1 MEEIYEQNMEI
12 LKRATSKATQDVLK
26 LYDLPYFDKKNY
38 EENKSTLKFILAL
51 GDEGEFL
58 SDDQVAIYVASTN
71 SIYLKDSLLHKTLI
85 DEEVLRMILLHELI
99 HMASTDRKKGRVG
112 FETDAFPITYN
123 EGCTQFLTLKVLDK
137 KIEENIM
144 YPESTKYVKEVIDS
158 LGEEKIFNGFFEAKP
173 RKSVDGF
180 TPKELDNWI
189 DTIMA
194 LTRSLEEQRAKEG
207 IKTIND
213 QIEEYRNEKSSGQRN
228 I

>member
-144 YPESTKYVKEVIDS
+144 YPESTKYVKEVIGDEYLLTIANS
-158 LGEEKIFNGFFEAKP
+158 AKASIYGKYLVDTIEEAKEMYADLNP
-173 RKSVDGF
+173 KTAVSVVMGV
-180 TPKELDNWI
+180 LGI
-189 DTIMA
+189 VGG
-194 LTRSLEEQRAKEG
+194 LTVCASQFLP
-207 IKTIND
+207 
-213 QIEEYRNEKSSGQRN
+213 EKK
-228 I
+228 